1 MRREKLVSL
10 LAFTAIFAVLA
21 SFVFWG
27 TWGLSVV
34 PIMPDCPTSFSVDY
48 AGDFCRKWLLD
59 GKFIPGDIIAFIGD
73 PYFWVELRYVI
84 ALYFAAFALSYFLI
98 GRGFSRFAAYSAG
111 LFLAF
116 CGYWCT
122 LFSAG
127 HLGWFQWMTYGVFAF
142 GLIDRMLKKGKL
154 RHSIM
159 LGAVVAWGSFYQ
171 ADLWLIF
178 TVFTAI
184 YFIFQSILV
193 RPGWKV
199 WLVRS
204 LIALV
209 VFIGIGL
216 PSFRVALFSDLAGRD
231 KQISEGQTLTD
242 NSLSDDEKRWR
253 FVTNWSM
260 PIEDTKEFFISG
272 IHGDTS
278 CPMTLAIGKTR
289 GLNVKSYEGRLGRP
303 LMPNGEEAP
312 SGNYRQHSL
321 YVGWVTCLFAL
332 LGIVSAF
339 FKDNNDEKKIFAKRA
354 TIIFFLSAAIIFWIF
369 SMGRY
374 VEGVYRIV
382 FALPFGDYL
391 RAPVKWHHLT
401 EFSIVILAA
410 FGLNFIWS
418 FVSRYGVY
426 ARMALIMLVI
436 YGAYDL
442 ASDAKKY
449 CAPHTANTNVAPLPQ
464 PMPVSK
470 SEREAFLKEVRK
482 YGLKPIGTMNSPFRM
497 RDGSIKNLDVLIIEQ
512 KSVRPRPSKRDT
524 VNEITGL
531 SFYSAILSLMLTITT
546 LIYLLSSLFF
556 NRIRRIKI

>member
-10 LAFTAIFAVLA
+10 LAFTAVFAVLA

-27 TWGLSVV
+27 TWSLGVV

-48 AGDFCRKWLLD
+48 SGDFCRKWLLD
-59 GKFIPGDIIAFIGD
+59 GKFVPGDIIAFIGD
-73 PYFWVELRYVI
+73 PYFWVELRYVV

-98 GRGFSRFAAYSAG
+98 GRGLSRFAAYSAG

-278 CPMTLAIGKTR
+278 CPMTLAIGKAR
-289 GLNVKSYEGRLGRP
+289 GLNVKAYEGRLGRP

-332 LGIVSAF
+332 LGVVSAF
-339 FKDNNDEKKIFAKRA
+339 FKDNDKSVLAKKS
-354 TIIFFLSAAIIFWIF
+354 TIVFFLSAAILFWIF

-410 FGLNFIWS
+410 FGLNFMWS

-426 ARMALIMLVI
+426 ARMAIIMLVI

-442 ASDAKKY
+442 ATDAKKY
-449 CAPHTANTNVAPLPQ
+449 CAPHTADTNVAPLPQ
-464 PMPVSK
+464 PMPVSNT
-470 SEREAFLKEVRK
+470 EREAFLKEVRK
-482 YGLKPIGTMNSPFRM
+482 YGLKPIATMNSPFRM

-512 KSVRPRPSKRDT
+512 KSNRPRPSKRDII
-524 VNEITGL
+524 NEITGL
-531 SFYSAILSLMLTITT
+531 SFYSAILSLTLTIAT
-546 LIYLLSSLFF
+546 LIYLLSSLFLK
-556 NRIRRIKI
+556 RVRRIKI